1 MDNLF
6 VRITRSISNAQTQS
20 ATLAP
25 TSSDMMIATIL
36 LVGLI
41 ILLIMM
47 ILLSKYLKIKR
58 KELEKTDE

>member
-6 VRITRSISNAQTQS
+6 VRIARSISNAQMQS
-20 ATLAP
+20 ATFAP
-25 TSSDMMIATIL
+25 TGSDMMIATIL

-41 ILLIMM
+41 ILLILL
-47 ILLSKYLKIKR
+47 ILLSKYLKMKR

>member
-6 VRITRSISNAQTQS
+6 VRIARSISNAQTQS
-20 ATLAP
+20 ATFAP
-25 TSSDMMIATIL
+25 TGSDMLIATIL

-41 ILLIMM
+41 ILLILL
-47 ILLSKYLKIKR
+47 ILLSKYLKMKR